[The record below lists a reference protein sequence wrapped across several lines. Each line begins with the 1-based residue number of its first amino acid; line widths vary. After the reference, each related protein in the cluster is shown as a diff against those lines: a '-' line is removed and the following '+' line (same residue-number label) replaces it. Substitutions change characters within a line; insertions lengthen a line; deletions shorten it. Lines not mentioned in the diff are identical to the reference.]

1 MERHVQRCRPP
12 GGQADRRP
20 GQARHAA
27 VQPAQHRPR
36 QGGKYFRGCT
46 KIFWLCAPGVDPGG
60 RGRGRSAGRGRVLP
74 RHVPDRPQAVRTRP
88 PGLATPA
95 PAAARYNC
103 TRHVTT
109 CCHVMSCHVV
119 MFRAQAAPR
128 AAPAPRGPAAS
139 AGVRPDQPQPEHR
152 VLGQR
157 GGGHGVLVRTC
168 GGHRASC
175 VTLQYI
181 YTMHLTRPNRLFI
194 YLPDNDLCIFILPL
208 ASSRIVLI

>member
-95 PAAARYNC
+95 PAAARYSC

-109 CCHVMSCHVV
+109 CCHVMSCCNVQSTSCV
-119 MFRAQAAPR
+119 PSCPRTARPRGLRWGPARPAAARAPCPR
-128 AAPAPRGPAAS
+128 AAGR
-139 AGVRPDQPQPEHR
+139 
-152 VLGQR
+152 
-157 GGGHGVLVRTC
+157 RTWSSREDVWGTPSKLC
-168 GGHRASC
+168 YF
-175 VTLQYI
+175 T
-181 YTMHLTRPNRLFI
+181 I
-194 YLPDNDLCIFILPL
+194 YLHNAFNQT
-208 ASSRIVLI
+208 